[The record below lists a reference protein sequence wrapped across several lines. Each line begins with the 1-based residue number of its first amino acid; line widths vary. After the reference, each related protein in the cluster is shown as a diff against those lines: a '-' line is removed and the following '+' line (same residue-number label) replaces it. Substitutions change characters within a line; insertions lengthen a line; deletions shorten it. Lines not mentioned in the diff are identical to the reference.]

1 MAEDLEK
8 IYDERME
15 RYCTAMK
22 NRKPDKVPSRL
33 FAAEVAGKSVG
44 YNAQEVTHDLDKG
57 LEAVI
62 QMCKQVNLDATVVN
76 MVYVWTGMTESYG
89 TRYYKVPGIDI
100 DEDEPFQYWEPRTE
114 EEGFMKADEYDRF
127 IEDPNEFVMN
137 VWAPRISKYFV
148 APGEANTTKNNLAW
162 LKGGISMMTYFNKL
176 FAQVDRMKN
185 ECGTVWAI
193 AGALKAPFDILADK
207 FRGFRGIAYDI
218 HRQPA
223 KLLKATEAVMP
234 HMKWNAL
241 AGADPEK
248 KVPISL
254 WMHRGATGF
263 FSEEN
268 FERFFWPTLKQ
279 VTEEIFA
286 EGYQV
291 LYYAEGK
298 WGRNFK
304 HFLQL
309 PEGSIIYHC
318 DKDGIFEAHRVLG
331 EKFAI
336 SGGIPNDLLAL
347 GTPEEVKASVKKVID
362 SEVAKDGGYILD
374 AEAIIQQDAKLEN
387 VKAMVEACDEYGVY
401 KS

>member
-1 MAEDLEK
+1 MAEDVEK
-8 IYDERME
+8 LYNDRME

-22 NRKPDKVPSRL
+22 NAKPDKVPTRL
-33 FAAEVAGKSVG
+33 FAAEAAGKFLG
-44 YNAQEVTHDLDKG
+44 YNAQDVTHDVDKG
-57 LEAVI
+57 LDAVI
-62 QMCKQVNLDATVVN
+62 EMCKVLNLDATVVN

-100 DEDEPFQYWEPRTE
+100 DEDQPFQYWEPRTE
-114 EEGFMKADEYDRF
+114 EEAFMKADEYDRF

-148 APGEANTTKNNLAW
+148 APGEENTAKNNLAW
-162 LKGGISMMTYFNKL
+162 LKGGISMITYFDKL
-176 FAQVDRMKN
+176 IAQVDRMKD
-185 ECGTVWAI
+185 ECGTVSAI

-218 HRQPA
+218 HRQPE
-223 KLLKATEAVMP
+223 KVLKAAEAVMP
-234 HMKWNAL
+234 HMKWNAT
-241 AGADPEK
+241 AFGDPDK

-268 FERFFWPTLKQ
+268 FEKFFWPTLKQ

-286 EGYQV
+286 EGWQV

-298 WGRNFK
+298 WARNWK
-304 HFLQL
+304 HFREL
-309 PEGSIIYHC
+309 PDGSIIYHC
-318 DKDGIFEAHRVLG
+318 DKDDVFEAHKALG
-331 EKFAI
+331 DKFAI

-347 GTPEEVKASVKKVID
+347 GTPEEVKGAVKKVLQ

-374 AEAIIQQDAKLEN
+374 AEAIIQQDATVEN
-387 VKAMVEACDEYGVY
+387 MKALVEACEEYGVY